1 MRIAICDDEVNE
13 HKIMHEFFNNYPLKL
28 PELEIVDYYQGKEM
42 LADEKGFDI
51 VFMDIELTDCNGVEL
66 AGKIKENFP
75 TAKIIFFSNYP
86 KYVTQSYY
94 IDTFQFL
101 LKPLSQEIFNKELS
115 RALEYIKR
123 SSEKI
128 VRKAKEGNI
137 VLKKADIVYL
147 ESQRRVLIVYLQD
160 GSRYQYYGRLAA
172 EEKELGQDNFVRCHK
187 SFIVNLDFVRSFDYK
202 FVVTTVKNIN
212 NNSACEKTPDYIKIP
227 VGSIYY
233 SGFKEKFLKYLAK

>member
-1 MRIAICDDEVNE
+1 MRIAICDDEASE
-13 HKIMHEFFNNYPLKL
+13 HKIMHDFFDNYPLKS
-28 PELEIVDYYQGKEM
+28 PDWEIVDFYCGKDILQDKQGFA
-42 LADEKGFDI
+42 L
-51 VFMDIELTDCNGVEL
+51 VFMDIELADENGVEV
-66 AGKIKENFP
+66 AAKIKNEYP
-75 TAKIIFFSNYP
+75 QSKIIFFSNYP

-101 LKPLSQEIFNKELS
+101 LKPLSREIFNKELS
-115 RALEYIKR
+115 RVLADIKR
-123 SSEKI
+123 GSEKI
-128 VRKAKEGNI
+128 VRKAKEGSI

-147 ESQRRVLIVYLQD
+147 ESQRRVITVYLQD
-160 GSRYQYYGRLAA
+160 GSCYKYYGRLAD
-172 EEKELGQDNFVRCHK
+172 EEKELGTNDFVRCHK
-187 SFIVNLDFVRSFDYK
+187 SFIINLDFVRSFDYK